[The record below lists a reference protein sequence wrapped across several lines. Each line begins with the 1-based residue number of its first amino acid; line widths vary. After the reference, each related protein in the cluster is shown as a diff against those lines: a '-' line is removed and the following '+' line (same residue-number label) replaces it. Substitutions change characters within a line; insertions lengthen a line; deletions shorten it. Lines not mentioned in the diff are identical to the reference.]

1 MRYSALLALIL
12 TLGLTGC
19 SREDADHSSND
30 NDHIWQS
37 QTDALRE
44 AQQMRDTQK
53 IQTERQQQ
61 LYDQLDQESRGQ

>member
-1 MRYSALLALIL
+1 MRYSTLLALIIA
-12 TLGLTGC
+12 LGVAGC
-19 SREDADHSSND
+19 SREGADNSSANE
-30 NDHIWQS
+30 HIWQS